1 MSLSLLKDIR
11 AAYSNLNPDG
21 VRTQAER
28 ELNVAL
34 VANNAEAYSAMEHF
48 LAPLS
53 ESAEKRARALRCLHR
68 VPDAS
73 SSERFDFIVC
83 QEGAVSGGNRFVFHH
98 GDPERMVCN
107 ILDERQD
114 IELALSRNFAPFR
127 QPVASRIIQRVARE
141 NAMFTLMTALPNV
154 IPSLIELPWAVGEFA
169 TDTAFLTINQI
180 RMAFLL
186 AAASDAEIGYAGQ
199 KGEVAAIVA
208 SAFGWRA
215 IARELMG
222 KIPLGGGLIPKGAI
236 SFAGT
241 YAVGKSLEAFYRRGY
256 GLSRAEQRQAYSHAL
271 AKGRGVV
278 DLLLSTLK
286 GGLKKPGMAPASQ
299 A

>member
-1 MSLSLLKDIR
+1 MSLSLLKDVR

-28 ELNVAL
+28 ELNIAL
-34 VANNAEAYSAMEHF
+34 AANDPEAYSAMEHF

-68 VPDAS
+68 VRDAS
-73 SSERFDFIVC
+73 PEGKFDFVIS
-83 QEGAVSGGNRFVFHH
+83 EAGPVSGGNSFVFQTAN
-98 GDPERMVCN
+98 PEQTVCN
-107 ILDERQD
+107 ILDAHQD
-114 IELALSRNFAPFR
+114 IELALARNFAPFR
-127 QPVASRIIQRVARE
+127 EPVIGRIIQRVSRE
-141 NAMFTLMTALPNV
+141 NAMFTLVTALPNV
-154 IPSLIELPWAVGEFA
+154 IPSFIELPWAVGEFA

-199 KGEVAAIVA
+199 KGEIAAIVA

-241 YAVGKSLEAFYRRGY
+241 YAVGKSLEAFYRTGY

-278 DLLLSTLK
+278 DLLLSTFK
-286 GGLKKPGMAPASQ
+286 GGLKNPTAA
-299 A
+299 

>member
-11 AAYSNLNPDG
+11 AAYSNLNPEE

-28 ELNVAL
+28 ELNIAL
-34 VANNAEAYSAMEHF
+34 AANSPEAYSAMEHF
-48 LAPLS
+48 LAPAT
-53 ESAEKRARALRCLHR
+53 ESAEKRARAFRCLHR
-68 VPDAS
+68 VGNAPAA
-73 SSERFDFIVC
+73 EKFDFVIC
-83 QEGAVSGGNRFVFHH
+83 EEGTVSAGNSFVFQN
-98 GDPERMVCN
+98 GNPEQTVCN
-107 ILDERQD
+107 ILDAHQD

-127 QPVASRIIQRVARE
+127 APVAGRIIQRVARE

-154 IPSLIELPWAVGEFA
+154 IPSFIELPWAVGEFA

-180 RMAFLL
+180 RMSFLL

-199 KGEVAAIVA
+199 KGEIAAIVA

-241 YAVGKSLEAFYRRGY
+241 YAVGKSLEAFYRTGY
-256 GLSRAEQRQAYSHAL
+256 GLSRAEQRQTYSHAL

-278 DLLLSTLK
+278 DLLLATLK
-286 GGLKKPGMAPASQ
+286 GGLKKPGMA
-299 A
+299 